1 MSEDPSRTD
10 LARANTA
17 TYTNKTPEGYSKIED
32 LSDIDIH
39 TYKHN
44 EKNHHIIAHRGTD
57 FDAPTLKRDLKTD
70 LKIMIGQ
77 ASHTKQI
84 KNRVNK
90 TEEIVKTLKEREPNT
105 AIHVTGHSLGGFSAQ
120 QSLVKSAVVRDSVK
134 SLTTFNA
141 GTSPLQGKGLAKSN
155 PAYKVI
161 ADKSIHHRVASDGV
175 SENAKTSLIG
185 QVKSYKSNK
194 KPSIARKIL
203 NFLAPKLNHSVTG
216 KIAHFAADKILSTL
230 ESHSINHFT

>member
-1 MSEDPSRTD
+1 M
-10 LARANTA
+10 
-17 TYTNKTPEGYSKIED
+17 
-32 LSDIDIH
+32 DIH

-44 EKNHHIIAHRGTD
+44 DKPHVIIAHRGTD

-84 KNRVNK
+84 KKRVDR
-90 TEEIVKTLKEREPNT
+90 TEEIVKKLKEREPDT

-120 QSLVKSAVVRDSVK
+120 QSLVKSAVVRDGVK

-175 SENAKTSLIG
+175 SQNAGTSLIG
-185 QVKSYKSNK
+185 TVKSYNSKK
-194 KPSIARKIL
+194 KPSIARKVL

-230 ESHSINHFT
+230 ESHSISHFT

>member
-230 ESHSINHFT
+230 ESHSISHFT

>member
-17 TYTNKTPEGYSKIED
+17 TYTNKTPENYSKIED
-32 LSDIDIH
+32 LSDMDIH

-44 EKNHHIIAHRGTD
+44 DKPHVIIAHRGTD

-84 KNRVNK
+84 KKRVDR
-90 TEEIVKTLKEREPNT
+90 TEEIVKQLKQREPDT

-120 QSLVKSAVVRDSVK
+120 QSLVKSAVVRDGVK

-185 QVKSYKSNK
+185 TVKSYNSKK
-194 KPSIARKIL
+194 KPSIARKVL

-216 KIAHFAADKILSTL
+216 KILHFGADKILSTL